1 MSTRRIIM
9 TPRELYNFRV
19 ANLARARAIKA
30 GLISQEEIK
39 ATSKPPK
46 PIKTPEELK
55 QAYIKKLEN
64 LKYAR
69 EIKAIRTEARQRN
82 NPNRKR
88 PKKITVFDFTYS
100 VLYRVVPKN
109 LIPRYERRFA
119 RNPQTLEQYYK
130 LINTTEGKYFIS
142 HDLHYRTQTA
152 NNNVL
157 NFNDMLTVNDDI
169 KNETLR
175 QLNQRYH
182 QYEQGIIILAYDN
195 IKSARHIYNKNQF
208 KRVKTMYNNYRVRG
222 QNYIYE
228 DMSGD
233 EELSGVSEAKR
244 ALNKCWYE
252 FLINNGFN
260 DNQIKKSFDI
270 NNNNGVEMYKLYE
283 FCINNNR
290 SVYITDISKNII
302 FKNVHTEGKHKP
314 AIIGY
319 VANNH
324 IYNVEDSRIREHI
337 TKKSECI
344 KDIKINGN
352 MGTTKPK
359 TKPSPI
365 NNKQHKYI
373 ELPDDIESNLL
384 NFDNKN
390 VIYYTTGKD
399 LYLWL
404 NELILSKG
412 IIPKQNTIK
421 INNGVVSSFIFNG
434 VKFWHNENMLIC
446 DDIAKKLNIN
456 FNNQSLPGL
465 ARIAAQQA
473 KINIE
478 NVKSKFNIETKKVF
492 SNIKFGGLTYRPN
505 DHKINDNEIIEAY
518 DIKKCYSYVVSTYS
532 LPVFDGTEEIFIYS
546 NEKINNNGFYYIN
559 VGNNGR
565 YPIFKN
571 SWYVG
576 YMVAYCLKMN
586 IISKNDIKYHV
597 IPNKKSDDLKKL
609 VSSIY
614 KLCYARS
621 IENKHI
627 KLMINSII
635 GSLAMTNACSFS
647 SVFTASLEDA
657 YYYMTLY
664 NSFIA
669 TSEAHNKTIYRIDK
683 KTDTINILSGKPA
696 NIAIVQIGYMLSHML
711 YMNIKKIDNDAL
723 LLIIHV
729 DEVVVQRSN
738 NKIINVDDLALTRRT
753 SINNN
758 GHVEK
763 VEKEF
768 YDITQHIPVGNDPYN
783 HINNKWNVEEIYGFD
798 ESVALK
804 LYNKYNDGCYVSGIA
819 GTGKSHLLNHF
830 KNIAL
835 KTYADNEIITLAYT
849 NSAVSGKISGKTIHK
864 YFGLTPC
871 NDKIEI
877 YNKKFKD
884 VKVVFID
891 EVSMIPSNLY
901 ILLHIFKET
910 GAKVF
915 IFGDLAQIAPVNDSY
930 DFMNGVLLKQ
940 LANYN
945 MLVLTK
951 NYRSAL
957 SADFAIKASKGLIS
971 RDDIKTNEEPIKF
984 NICYYNKTV
993 DRVNNE
999 MALIYGALGAVG
1011 SRIRIIK
1018 TIAKFKIVKNQ
1029 FYEIINNNQIKQL
1042 FIDYDNV
1049 LNVSI
1054 NDIIKYCCLGFATT
1068 SDKSQGLTIREPYM
1082 IYNFDEMDI
1091 KRRYVALTRTDDPKK
1106 IYITPNDDAIYV
1118 VE

>member
-1 MSTRRIIM
+1 MSQRRIPM
-9 TPRELYNFRV
+9 NPSELYNFRV

-39 ATSKPPK
+39 ATAAPPK
-46 PIKTPEELK
+46 PIKTAEEIK

-64 LKYAR
+64 LKFAR
-69 EIKAIRTEARQRN
+69 EIKAKKAEARQRN
-82 NPNRKR
+82 NNKQIKR
-88 PKKITVFDFTYS
+88 PKKLTVYDFTYS
-100 VLYRVVPKN
+100 ALYRVVPIN
-109 LIPRYERRFA
+109 RLARYERRYA
-119 RNPQTLEQYYK
+119 RNPQTLEEYYN

-142 HDLHYRTQTA
+142 HDLHYRTQTD

-157 NFNDMLTVNDDI
+157 NFNNMLAVNDDI
-169 KNETLR
+169 KRETLR
-175 QLNQRYH
+175 QLKQRYH
-182 QYEQGIIILAYDN
+182 QYDQEIIILAYDN
-195 IKSARHIYNKNQF
+195 IKSAKHIYNKNQF
-208 KRVKTMYNNYRVRG
+208 KRVKNMYKNYRVRG
-222 QNYIYE
+222 ENYIYE
-228 DMSGD
+228 DMNGINAVYNQ
-233 EELSGVSEAKR
+233 E
-244 ALNKCWYE
+244 LNKCWYG
-252 FLINNGFN
+252 FLIKNGFT
-260 DNQIKKSFDI
+260 DSQIKKSFDI
-270 NNNNGVEMYKLYE
+270 NNNDGVEMVKLYE

-290 SVYITDISKNII
+290 SIYITDISKNLI
-302 FKNVHTEGKHKP
+302 FKNVNTNNSKR

-324 IYNVEDSRIREHI
+324 IYNVEDSKIREHI
-337 TKKSECI
+337 TKKGECI

-352 MGTTKPK
+352 MLVSKPK
-359 TKPSPI
+359 QNTI
-365 NNKQHKYI
+365 NNNVYI
-373 ELPDDIESNLL
+373 ELPEDIESNLL

-390 VIYYTTGKD
+390 VIYYTTSKD

-465 ARIAAQQA
+465 ARIAAKQA

-478 NVKSKFNIETKKVF
+478 NVKSKFNIETKKIF
-492 SNIKFGGLTYRPN
+492 SNIKFGGLTYRPY
-505 DHKINDNEIIEAY
+505 DHKINNDKIEAY
-518 DIKKCYSYVVSTYS
+518 DIKKCYSYVVSTFS
-532 LPVFDGTEEIFIYS
+532 LPVFDGTEEIFKYS
-546 NEKINNNGFYYIN
+546 NDKINNNGFYYIN
-559 VGNNGR
+559 ITNGT

-571 SWYVG
+571 SWYIGHLVN
-576 YMVAYCLKMN
+576 YCLKMN
-586 IISKNDIKYHV
+586 IISKNNISYV
-597 IPNKKSDDLKKL
+597 LTPNKKSDDLKKL

-635 GSLAMTNACSFS
+635 GSLAMSNACSFS

-711 YMNIKKIDNDAL
+711 YMNIKKIDNDAML
-723 LLIIHV
+723 LTIHV
-729 DEVVVQRSN
+729 DEVVVKRSN
-738 NKIINVDDLALTRRT
+738 DKIINVDDLALTRRT

-758 GHVEK
+758 GKIEK
-763 VEKEF
+763 VKKEF
-768 YDITQHIPVGNDPYN
+768 YDITQHISIGNDPYD
-783 HINNKWNVEEIYGFD
+783 HINNKWNIEEINGFNAD
-798 ESVALK
+798 IALE
-804 LYNKYNDGCYVSGIA
+804 LYNKYNDGCFVSGIA

-835 KTYADNEIITLAYT
+835 RTYSDNEIITLAYT

-901 ILLHIFKET
+901 VLLQIFKEI

-915 IFGDLAQIAPVNDSY
+915 IFGDLSQISPVNDSY

-951 NYRSAL
+951 NYRSAI
-957 SADFAIKASKGLIS
+957 SGDFAYKASKGLIT
-971 RDDIKTNEEPIKF
+971 RDDISKTMDASIKF
-984 NICYYNKTV
+984 NICYYNRTV
-993 DRVNNE
+993 DHVNKK
-999 MALIYGALGAVG
+999 MALIYGALGDVG
-1011 SRIRIIK
+1011 SRVRIIK
-1018 TIAKFKIVKNQ
+1018 TVAKFKIVKNQ

-1049 LNVSI
+1049 LNLDI
-1054 NDIIKYCCLGFATT
+1054 NDIIKYCSLGFSTT
-1068 SDKSQGLTIREPYM
+1068 SDKSQGLTIREPYA

-1091 KRRYVALTRTDDPKK
+1091 KRRYVALTRTDDIKK
-1106 IYITPNDDAIYV
+1106 IFIYDD
-1118 VE
+1118 